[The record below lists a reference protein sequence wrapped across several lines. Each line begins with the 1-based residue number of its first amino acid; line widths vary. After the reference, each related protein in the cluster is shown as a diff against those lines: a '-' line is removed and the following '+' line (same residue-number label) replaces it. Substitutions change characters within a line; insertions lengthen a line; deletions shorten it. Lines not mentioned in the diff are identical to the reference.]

1 MLNMTATTWF
11 RPGLVTGITL
21 LAAGTMLLP
30 QSAQG
35 KYELPEVSF
44 SEEMQADSPVTL
56 RAAEPAPAETVP
68 ASEREYTVK
77 LEKGA
82 LYVYEAGRREPVCA
96 YAVQEAGMPDYD
108 RILLEYGIRV
118 TGEAALRE
126 VLEDYAS

>member
-1 MLNMTATTWF
+1 MTATTWF
-11 RPGLVTGITL
+11 RPVLVTGITL

-30 QSAQG
+30 QSAHG
-35 KYELPEVSF
+35 NYELPEVSYTG
-44 SEEMQADSPVTL
+44 ELHADSPVTL
-56 RAAEPAPAETVP
+56 RAAEPERAETAP
-68 ASEREYTVK
+68 EREPEYTVR
-77 LEKGA
+77 LEKGT
-82 LYVYEAGRREPVCA
+82 LYVYEAGKREPAAA